1 MCIRDRDD
9 PAVTYEKILMKYNM
23 RCKDGAVNT
32 TGGNGVAC
40 GEWDYSCNTYIHDST
55 EIDSVLY
62 YQPTH
67 TISGFSGTSFNYTNQ
82 VLYDFYE
89 YQQQQVILNNILGE
103 GQYPVLSGGS
113 SPWTL
118 QADNQSGKTQIL
130 YTAAELTTAG
140 FTAGDI
146 HGFFLDCL
154 LYTSPSPR
162 DATLSRM
169 PSSA

>member
-1 MCIRDRDD
+1 MRTFCLVALAISLSAAFSFGQNPGDTIVVETWKWNQTYTPNGRDSVINFPDD

-67 TISGFSGTSFNYTNQ
+67 TISGFSGTSFN
-82 VLYDFYE
+82 
-89 YQQQQVILNNILGE
+89 
-103 GQYPVLSGGS
+103 LS
-113 SPWTL
+113 L
-118 QADNQSGKTQIL
+118 
-130 YTAAELTTAG
+130 
-140 FTAGDI
+140 I
-146 HGFFLDCL
+146 HI
-154 LYTSPSPR
+154 
-162 DATLSRM
+162 
-169 PSSA
+169 